1 MSCGFANSDKHKM
14 MEAKE
19 VINMIN
25 KGQPVQISDKI
36 ITGDLDFTQIKDK
49 SVGTDISLVHNISQN
64 VVFVKCGASD
74 KRRKPKTSLRYLLYS
89 A

>member
-1 MSCGFANSDKHKM
+1 MAFILMSCGFANSDKHKM

-49 SVGTDISLVHNISQN
+49 SVGTDIFL
-64 VVFVKCGASD
+64 
-74 KRRKPKTSLRYLLYS
+74 
-89 A
+89 